1 VHKSVHKY
9 RPLTGWFG
17 PPSRL
22 QNHLLCRHDRLTRS
36 GVSFPTVTD
45 ASLAETR
52 ASYDAIAAEH
62 SDWLN
67 SDLDDRPLDRALFAA
82 FAELVRAGGN
92 DPVADVGCGSGR
104 VTILLSRLGLDAF
117 GVDLSPGMV
126 SLARRN
132 YPQLR
137 FEEGSMLELDIPT
150 AGLGGLLAYYSI
162 IHIAREQR
170 PEVFAEFHRVLTP
183 GGILML
189 VFQIGDEQGHRAD
202 FRGMPVSVDWYRQR
216 PDELAN
222 LLHEAGF
229 EPWTTAV
236 RQPESS
242 ESVAQGYILVRKPQP

>member
-1 VHKSVHKY
+1 M
-9 RPLTGWFG
+9 
-17 PPSRL
+17 
-22 QNHLLCRHDRLTRS
+22 
-36 GVSFPTVTD
+36 TD

-52 ASYDAIAAEH
+52 DSYDAIAAEY
-62 SDWLN
+62 SDLVN

-92 DPVADVGCGSGR
+92 GPVADVGCGSGR

-137 FEEGSMLELDIPT
+137 FEEGSMLALDIPT

-162 IHIAREQR
+162 IHLARERR
-170 PEVFAEFHRVLTP
+170 PKIFAEFHRVLAP
-183 GGILML
+183 GGLLML
-189 VFQIGDEQGHRAD
+189 VFQIGDEQGHRTD

-229 EPWTTAV
+229 ELWTTAV
-236 RQPESS
+236 RQPEGS
-242 ESVAQGYILVRKPQP
+242 ESVAQGYIMARKPQP